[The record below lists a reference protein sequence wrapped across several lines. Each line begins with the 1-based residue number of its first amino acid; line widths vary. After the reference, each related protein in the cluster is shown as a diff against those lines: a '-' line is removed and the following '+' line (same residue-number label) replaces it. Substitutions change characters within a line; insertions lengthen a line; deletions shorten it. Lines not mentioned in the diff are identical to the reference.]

1 MKSIWKEKEPER
13 KGKAGRLPRKTEV
26 AVIGGGMAGI
36 LCGWQ
41 LKEAGVD
48 AVILEARTIGSGQTG
63 NTTAKIT
70 SQHGLIYQTLAE
82 TFGQETA
89 GRYASAS
96 QAAIDEYE
104 RIIEKK
110 EISCGFA
117 RVPAYLYTKTKEGA
131 GKLVRF

>member
-110 EISCGFA
+110 SNNLNKSKGN
-117 RVPAYLYTKTKEGA
+117 YA
-131 GKLVRF
+131 G